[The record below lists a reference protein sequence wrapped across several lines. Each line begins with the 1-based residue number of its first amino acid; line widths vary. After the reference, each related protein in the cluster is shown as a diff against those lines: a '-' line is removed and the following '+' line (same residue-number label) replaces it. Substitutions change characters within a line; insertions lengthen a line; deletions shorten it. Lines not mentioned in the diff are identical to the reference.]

1 MTPQDN
7 RFDQLRTLLSEM
19 TGNDAGDIHPDSVLV
34 DDLGIVPETDL
45 PGIVKRINKD
55 FEIHLNS
62 SAVADEVESVEDL
75 LTIISDEVELG

>member
-1 MTPQDN
+1 MTPQDD
-7 RFDQLRTLLSEM
+7 RFDQLRTLLAEM
-19 TGNDAGDIHPDSVLV
+19 TGNDAGDIHPDSVLI

-55 FEIHLNS
+55 FEIHLNP

-75 LTIISDEVELG
+75 LTMISDEVELG